1 MRGRLALGLVG
12 GGTAWLLHLSA
23 SYFLIALGCPR
34 GWPALGLLLGVITL
48 VGAAG
53 AMAAGMA
60 ARRGGRAEP
69 VRGWT
74 GETEPGEPAR
84 FVAGV
89 ALLLAGL
96 FTFMILVAGV
106 APLVLSPCAGG

>member
-1 MRGRLALGLVG
+1 MRGRLAFGLLG
-12 GGTAWLLHLSA
+12 GGTAWLLHLCA

-34 GWPALGLLLGVITL
+34 GWSALGILLSVVTL

-53 AMAAGMA
+53 AVAAGLA
-60 ARRGGRAEP
+60 TRGTDRGER
-69 VRGWT
+69 VGGWT
-74 GETEPGEPAR
+74 EDPGEPAR

-89 ALLLAGL
+89 AVLLAGL